1 MAKKKK
7 KKIVVWTRLPSSEVL
22 NYPTTL
28 GHRDSK
34 QFASTVKTVSD
45 IEMVAT
51 TASATVT
58 GVSSLRYSS
67 RSDHRRIRPAK
78 KVTGYTK
85 FVIHYPNCFSS
96 TRVKGSLPIR
106 ALDPRRG
113 GGGEE
118 EEESSGIA
126 NTTSASNSQVP
137 PFFLFLVLLKLG
149 SWPLFSLGLWVV
161 CFLSIIAI

>member
-1 MAKKKK
+1 
-7 KKIVVWTRLPSSEVL
+7 
-22 NYPTTL
+22 
-28 GHRDSK
+28 
-34 QFASTVKTVSD
+34 
-45 IEMVAT
+45 MVAT

-126 NTTSASNSQVP
+126 NTTSASNSQDDLEYLGKVVAGSIVASAVIKYGSIVFP
-137 PFFLFLVLLKLG
+137 EITRPNIVQALIMILTPVIVAVLLLIKQSRAEG
-149 SWPLFSLGLWVV
+149 RS
-161 CFLSIIAI
+161 

>member
-1 MAKKKK
+1 
-7 KKIVVWTRLPSSEVL
+7 
-22 NYPTTL
+22 
-28 GHRDSK
+28 
-34 QFASTVKTVSD
+34 
-45 IEMVAT
+45 MVAT
-51 TASATVT
+51 TASATAT

-85 FVIHYPNCFSS
+85 FAIHYPNCFSS

-126 NTTSASNSQVP
+126 NTTSASNSQDDLEYLGKVVAGSIVAAAVIKYGSIVFP
-137 PFFLFLVLLKLG
+137 EMTRPNIVQALIMILTPVIVAILLLIKQSRAEG
-149 SWPLFSLGLWVV
+149 RS
-161 CFLSIIAI
+161 